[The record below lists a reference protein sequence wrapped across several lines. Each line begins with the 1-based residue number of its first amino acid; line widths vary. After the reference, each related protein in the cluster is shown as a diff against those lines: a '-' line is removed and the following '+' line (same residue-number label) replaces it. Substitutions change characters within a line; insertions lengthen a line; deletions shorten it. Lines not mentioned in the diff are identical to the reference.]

1 MNDRF
6 KSRVIILV
14 FAILL
19 LAGLDVFWG
28 EKIRNSFYHY
38 TSSMEQLI
46 WKMASAIDF
55 VDYEEIEKAKAI
67 KLENE
72 RLLAELGVL
81 QSLKHENDFLRRS
94 LKLKDIGE
102 YEFIDAEVIGGA
114 RFSGNGFEYDDS
126 IVIRRGKIDGVRDG
140 FTVVTADKLL
150 VGKIKKAYEN
160 YSRVELFTNKENLVD
175 VQIAR
180 EKIITVKTSNDSVIE
195 GEGENEEEV
204 IDGEVVDPVEEFKTE
219 VVKDVYVL
227 DKNIA
232 ISKGEGGQKSSLE
245 MFPKDEELE
254 EGALVVTSSLTG
266 SYPSGFVVGRVKN
279 VKKIDTESFK
289 EAEIV
294 PAFDLKLLDKVLVLK
309 GFEIIIDD

>member
-19 LAGLDVFWG
+19 LASLDVFWG

-67 KLENE
+67 RLENE
-72 RLLAELGVL
+72 RLLAELGIL
-81 QSLKHENDFLRRS
+81 QSLKNENDFLRRS
-94 LKLKDIGE
+94 LNLKDIGE

-114 RFSGNGFEYDDS
+114 SFSGNGFEYDDS
-126 IVIRRGKIDGVRDG
+126 IDIRRGKIDGVRDG

-150 VGKIKKAYEN
+150 VGKIKKAYDN

-180 EKIITVKTSNDSVIE
+180 EKMITVKTSNNNAIE
-195 GEGENEEEV
+195 GDGNKEEV
-204 IDGEVVDPVEEFKTE
+204 IDEEVVDPVEEFKTE

-294 PAFDLKLLDKVLVLK
+294 PAFDLRLLDKVLVLK

>member
-19 LAGLDVFWG
+19 LASLDVFWG

-67 KLENE
+67 RLENE
-72 RLLAELGVL
+72 RLLAELGIL
-81 QSLKHENDFLRRS
+81 QSLKNENDFLRRS
-94 LKLKDIGE
+94 LNLKDIGE

-114 RFSGNGFEYDDS
+114 SFSGNGFEYDDS

-150 VGKIKKAYEN
+150 VGKIKKAYDN

-180 EKIITVKTSNDSVIE
+180 EKMITVKTSNNNAIE
-195 GEGENEEEV
+195 GDGNKEEV
-204 IDGEVVDPVEEFKTE
+204 IDEEVVDPVEEFKTE

-294 PAFDLKLLDKVLVLK
+294 PAFDLRLLDKVLVLK